1 MKPSGFRYA
10 VPTSLAAA
18 IAVRAEA
25 EDSVILAGGQSLIPT
40 MNFRLANPQVV
51 IDLSRVP
58 GLDGIEVSGGTV
70 RVGAMARQRAVERDP
85 RVHAA
90 NPLIRETLRHVAHP
104 VIRNRGT
111 VCGSLAHADPAAE
124 LPALLAATRGS
135 VTAQGP
141 GGRRV
146 IPAAEFFEF
155 IFTTSLEPEEILVAA
170 EFPALEPGEGWAF
183 AEFARRHGDFA
194 VAGVAATLLLGDDG
208 RIRRARLAAC
218 GVSHVP
224 VVLTEC
230 EELLAG
236 QAPTPD
242 VFAEAGRLA
251 QGAVTVADDSTTTA
265 AYRRH
270 VLAGVV
276 EKTLR
281 TALSRTGERR

>member
-1 MKPSGFRYA
+1 VKPSGFRYT
-10 VPTSLAAA
+10 VPASLPAA

-58 GLDGIEVSGGTV
+58 GLDRIDVSGGSV
-70 RVGAMARQRAVERDP
+70 RVGAMARQRAVERSP
-85 RVHAA
+85 EVFAA

-104 VIRNRGT
+104 AIRNRGT
-111 VCGSLAHADPAAE
+111 ICGSLAHADPSAE
-124 LPALLAATRGS
+124 LPALLSATRGT

-155 IFTTSLEPEEILVAA
+155 IFTTSLEPEELVVEA

-183 AEFARRHGDFA
+183 GEFARRHGDFA

-208 RIRRARLAAC
+208 RIARARLAAC
-218 GVSHVP
+218 GVSSVP

-236 QAPTPD
+236 QDPAPA

-251 QGAVTVADDSTTTA
+251 QNAVTVSDDSTTTA

-270 VLAGVV
+270 VLAGIV